1 MNLTIIIPAF
11 NEAEGIGAVLTT
23 LRSFL
28 DQQNVQAEI
37 IVIDDGSTDG
47 TGDKASLIQGVRVI
61 THIRNK
67 GYGAALKTGIGA
79 ATTEWVIT
87 YDSDNQHTPENLAA
101 VLPALKDNVDLVIGK
116 REGYSGPL
124 VRQPGKRIIGV
135 VANYLTETK
144 IPDFNSGF
152 RAFRREKVLP
162 YLHLFPNGFSFSTT
176 STVCFLKE
184 GLNVLFVPIHIKE
197 RTGKSTVR
205 PRDAVKT
212 FMLILR
218 LIMLFSPLRIFMP
231 ATVVLAVTAIVEV
244 SYELIV
250 HRNFSDA
257 GVALLSLTCMIF
269 FFGLLADQVA
279 TLRREIGKRT
289 V

>member
-1 MNLTIIIPAF
+1 MSLSIIIPAF
-11 NEAEGIGAVLTT
+11 NEAEGIGGVLQT
-23 LRSFL
+23 LRTYL
-28 DQQNVQAEI
+28 DQQR
-37 IVIDDGSTDG
+37 IVADILVVDDGSTDG
-47 TGDKASLIQGVRVI
+47 TGDKASVISGVRVI
-61 THIRNK
+61 THTRNK
-67 GYGAALKTGIGA
+67 GYGAALKTGISA
-79 ATTEWVIT
+79 ATTEWVMT
-87 YDSDNQHTPENLAA
+87 YDSDSQHTPENLAA
-101 VLPALKDNVDLVIGK
+101 VLPAMKENVDLIIGK
-116 REGYSGPL
+116 REGYNGPFI
-124 VRQPGKRIIGV
+124 RQPGKRLIGI

-144 IPDFNSGF
+144 IPDFNSGL

-184 GLNVLFVPIHIKE
+184 GLNVLFVPIRIQQ

-205 PRDAVKT
+205 PRDAGKT

-218 LIMLFSPLRIFMP
+218 LIMLFSPLRIFLP
-231 ATVVLAVTAIVEV
+231 ATGMLMLITIGEI
-244 SYELIV
+244 SYELVV

-257 GVALLSLTCMIF
+257 GVALLSLTCMLF

-279 TLRREIGKRT
+279 VLRREVGKRS